1 MKTVLKREEYLSSPD
16 VIGRTTLFSLRSGT
30 NKLRIDTGRNERV
43 LDVVTGKRRR
53 LERKE
58 RICRQCG
65 TGTEDEI
72 HVLLYCPM
80 YVPIRRE
87 LIYDLKDS
95 PADDTDWKCF
105 SRGYATQPT
114 SSGTEWRQRK
124 P

>member
-1 MKTVLKREEYLSSPD
+1 MIE
-16 VIGRTTLFSLRSGT
+16 RTTLFSLRSGT

-58 RICRQCG
+58 RVCRQCG

-80 YVPIRRE
+80 YLSIRRE
-87 LIYDLKDS
+87 LIYDLKKDS
-95 PADDTDWKCF
+95 PADDTGLKTF
-105 SRGYATQPT
+105 LTGYVMQLT